1 MGGAEHGGTE
11 RCGRRPIPRHVYWRR
26 RAGYLQL
33 APRCRPRPR
42 PRPRARALG
51 EAHGQTAGPEQE
63 SEQES
68 EEELGAEPG
77 PPPSSSG
84 RSGFASRIKTNV
96 QTQGTRLN
104 VRRQGSFSR
113 KPVTRAGADVDSNE
127 ALSAEQAAVAFQ
139 AAFQADGGTARD

>member
-1 MGGAEHGGTE
+1 MAAAQFHAIFTGDAEP
-11 RCGRRPIPRHVYWRR
+11 GRTCSSPPDAARS
-26 RAGYLQL
+26 RAR
-33 APRCRPRPR
+33 A
-42 PRPRARALG
+42 RARALG

-68 EEELGAEPG
+68 EEELGTETG